1 MTKTIAAAVHSVDPT
16 VALAEVRTLDQIR
29 DEDLSGDRFSLVLY
43 ASFAIIALVLAAIG
57 IYGVMAFAVG
67 QREHEIGL
75 RMALGASRDRVVRMV
90 LREGAILAGI
100 GMVLGLVGAFFVGR
114 AMKSTL
120 YNVGSI
126 DLTAFCSVGAILFVA
141 AMVASYIP
149 ARRAAAV
156 EPMRA
161 LRTE

>member
-1 MTKTIAAAVHSVDPT
+1 
-16 VALAEVRTLDQIR
+16 
-29 DEDLSGDRFSLVLY
+29 
-43 ASFAIIALVLAAIG
+43 
-57 IYGVMAFAVG
+57 MAFSVG

-75 RMALGASRDRVVRMV
+75 RMALGASRDRVVGMI
-90 LREGAILAGI
+90 LREGAMLAGI
-100 GMVLGLVGAFFVGR
+100 GMVLGLAGAYFVGR

-126 DLTAFCSVGAILFVA
+126 DLSAFCAVSAILLVSA
-141 AMVASYIP
+141 LIACYVP

-156 EPMRA
+156 DPMRA